1 MTNHSGSDINST
13 FKPISRISAI
23 IVISIGGIVL
33 FGWAFNIA
41 ILQNLITHMP
51 KMMPNTALCFILS
64 GISLLLLQ
72 KKSLLLLRGEAEAV
86 SEQNKK
92 ILPPHIRTYA
102 RGQNDRLKY
111 RIAQICAAIVLLIG
125 IITLNEYI
133 LKLLQR
139 HHIGDKI
146 TLLFWRAL
154 PLKHPC
160 AVPLKPLFNLFRV
173 SKSPFVYSRGEGF
186 NRLANRCLAFLCRV
200 IHVTG
205 YTGNLF
211 FFFRVH
217 SLYVIKF
224 SPFFCTK
231 RLLT

>member
-1 MTNHSGSDINST
+1 MVT
-13 FKPISRISAI
+13 A
-23 IVISIGGIVL
+23 IGGIVL

-133 LKLLQR
+133 LKLNLG
-139 HHIGDKI
+139 IDE
-146 TLLFWRAL
+146 LLFKNIEIPEISYKNVFL
-154 PLKHPC
+154 IFLN
-160 AVPLKPLFNLFRV
+160 FI
-173 SKSPFVYSRGEGF
+173 SP
-186 NRLANRCLAFLCRV
+186 
-200 IHVTG
+200 
-205 YTGNLF
+205 
-211 FFFRVH
+211 
-217 SLYVIKF
+217 
-224 SPFFCTK
+224 PFIEIIAT
-231 RLLT
+231 TSYG

>member
-72 KKSLLLLRGEAEAV
+72 KKSLLLLQGEAEAV

-92 ILPPHIRTYA
+92 ILSPHIRTYA

-133 LKLLQR
+133 LKLNLG
-139 HHIGDKI
+139 IDE
-146 TLLFWRAL
+146 LLFKNIEIPEISYKNVFL
-154 PLKHPC
+154 IFLIFISP
-160 AVPLKPLFNLFRV
+160 
-173 SKSPFVYSRGEGF
+173 PFVKIIAMTSYR
-186 NRLANRCLAFLCRV
+186 
-200 IHVTG
+200 
-205 YTGNLF
+205 
-211 FFFRVH
+211 
-217 SLYVIKF
+217 
-224 SPFFCTK
+224 
-231 RLLT
+231 